1 MEQQGNVKDLIQDV
15 KNLSGLMLNLAYSS
29 VFFESKEIAK
39 EVIILYNDIEAIEG
53 NLYLHLFAASR
64 GAHQAKRLIGVI
76 ELAESAKFVA
86 NAARNMAEMVLEGR
100 ELHPIIKDALH
111 ESNESIARET
121 VLKKSILVG
130 KSLGDMKLRTETG
143 ANIIGI
149 KRNGK
154 WIFDPQETARICE
167 EYVLIFVGSKE
178 SCKRL
183 HKLAR
188 GELKKL

>member
-1 MEQQGNVKDLIQDV
+1 MEEPGNVKDLIQDV

-39 EVIILYNDIEAIEG
+39 EVIILYNDIESLEE

-64 GAHQAKRLIGVI
+64 GGHQAKRLIGVI
-76 ELAESAKFVA
+76 DVAESSKFVA

-100 ELHPIIKDALH
+100 ELHPVIKDALR
-111 ESNESIARET
+111 ESDESIARET

-130 KSLGDMKLRTETG
+130 KTLGDMKLRTETG
-143 ANIIGI
+143 ANVIGI
-149 KRNGK
+149 KRAGK
-154 WIFDPQETARICE
+154 WIFNPEETAPIRDE
-167 EYVLIFVGSKE
+167 DVLIFVGSKE

>member
-1 MEQQGNVKDLIQDV
+1 MEEPGNVKDLIQDV

-39 EVIILYNDIEAIEG
+39 EVIILYNDIESLEE

-64 GAHQAKRLIGVI
+64 GGHQ
-76 ELAESAKFVA
+76 
-86 NAARNMAEMVLEGR
+86 ARNMAEMVLEGR
-100 ELHPIIKDALH
+100 ELHPVIKDALR
-111 ESNESIARET
+111 ESDESIARET

-130 KSLGDMKLRTETG
+130 KTLGDMKLRTETG
-143 ANIIGI
+143 ANVIGI
-149 KRNGK
+149 KRAGK
-154 WIFDPQETARICE
+154 WIFNPEETAPIRDE
-167 EYVLIFVGSKE
+167 DVLIFVGSKE